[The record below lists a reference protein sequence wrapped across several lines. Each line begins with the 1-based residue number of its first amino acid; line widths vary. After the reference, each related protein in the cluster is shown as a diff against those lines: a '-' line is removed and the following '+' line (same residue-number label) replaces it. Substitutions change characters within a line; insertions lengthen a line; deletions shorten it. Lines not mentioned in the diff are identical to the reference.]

1 MEESNFMKEQHDKLK
16 LEKDQLKVE
25 PIIKTKGL
33 KILVVDGSG
42 EQKSGEFLF
51 NSLLKNGNKD
61 FKPNA
66 NGEGI
71 NILVEDNE
79 DNKDD
84 LEPAKEVKKE
94 SDYKGTVGFG
104 GIEVMRF
111 DSLTLWEKSKVDVE
125 RLKSC
130 LLEADVVLFVSASVV
145 CDIHEIRNALW
156 DATKSKLLISCGNG
170 NYNFIDGVLSEE
182 CKFSDE
188 KLGENYINVLKFI
201 AYKTNKGVLN
211 SNSIRRNKVKTGIGL
226 LTLEEFLGQSL
237 FRKSILGAV
246 LGYNSNSKSRN
257 GKDVKDNKETK
268 DDKGKKDNT
277 VVQNA
282 KK

>member
-1 MEESNFMKEQHDKLK
+1 MEKSNFMKEQHDKLK

-33 KILVVDGSG
+33 KILVVDGSS
-42 EQKSGEFLF
+42 KKKLGEFLF
-51 NSLLKNGNKD
+51 NKKKKNGNKD

-84 LEPAKEVKKE
+84 PEPAKEVKKE

-111 DSLTLWEKSKVDVE
+111 DSLTIWEKSKADVE

-130 LLEADVVLFVSASVV
+130 LLEADVVLFVSASTL
-145 CDIHEIRNALW
+145 CDINGIINALW

-170 NYNFIDGVLSEE
+170 NYKFIDDLLSED

-201 AYKTNKGVLN
+201 AYKTNKGVL
-211 SNSIRRNKVKTGIGL
+211 NSIRRNKVKTGIGL

-277 VVQNA
+277 VE
-282 KK
+282 KKKKK